1 MVRQIWRNLLLAD
14 DQCSAAVQ
22 FSFICTTAFQQLNW
36 ELLVG
41 VMFGTV
47 ILYHS
52 LVNAAAHDCFVMK

>member
-1 MVRQIWRNLLLAD
+1 MTSAVPQCNLVLFALP
-14 DQCSAAVQ
+14 
-22 FSFICTTAFQQLNW
+22 FQQLNW

-52 LVNAAAHDCFVMK
+52 LVNAAAHDRFVMK